1 MLADYALGVNQG
13 GYTSAQKKQ
22 IKDAGKL
29 FTYSGIG
36 RDTADRQTTTTAAAS
51 GKSGTSAAGQSTAA
65 SDGGAGALL
74 ALYSALLAQQQAAR
88 QAAYERTA
96 AQQKASYE
104 AGAQKVNDAANSALR
119 DAYINKM
126 QSQRTLGQVLA
137 AQGLSGGAAESTLGS
152 LYNAYAGSRN
162 QIEASRSDN
171 LAELAQT
178 LQNNL
183 AAAANERDTG
193 QAADLA
199 SYVTNLTSLA
209 AKNPTLLASVQQG
222 SAESPVLRYYLRAL
236 AAAESDDPAAL
247 FSTVRL

>member
-1 MLADYALGVNQG
+1 MLADYALGSNRG
-13 GYTSAQKKQ
+13 GYTSAQKKL
-22 IKDAGKL
+22 INDAGKL

-36 RDTADRQTTTTAAAS
+36 KDTGGAKTA
-51 GKSGTSAAGQSTAA
+51 SAAGQSTSSGQSTA

-88 QAAYERTA
+88 QAAYERTV
-96 AQQKASYE
+96 AQQQASYE
-104 AGAQKVNDAANSALR
+104 AGTQKVNDAANSALR

-126 QSQRTLGQVLA
+126 QSQRTLGQVLS

-152 LYNAYAGSRN
+152 LYNSYASSRN

-171 LAELAQT
+171 LAQLAQT

-199 SYVTNLTSLA
+199 SYVTNLTDLA

-236 AAAESDDPAAL
+236 AAAESEDPAAL
-247 FSTVRL
+247 LSTIRL